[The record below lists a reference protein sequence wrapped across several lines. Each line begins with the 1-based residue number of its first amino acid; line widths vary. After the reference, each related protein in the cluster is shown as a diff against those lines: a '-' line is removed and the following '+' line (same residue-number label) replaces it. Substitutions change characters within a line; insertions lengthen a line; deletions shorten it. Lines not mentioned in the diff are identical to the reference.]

1 LASLRMAVSQL
12 LSAHFVHED
21 AHMANVLW
29 ASCNKSTKTLNDWVE
44 MRQDIRNGYSE
55 HIRNW
60 PLSEVLHWRDYRR
73 AVAARLKAGN
83 ALMCW
88 EEDEIYGPAI

>member
-29 ASCNKSTKTLNDWVE
+29 ASRNKSTKTLNDCVE
-44 MRQDIRNGYSE
+44 MRQDIRNGVFGAYPQLALIGSSS
-55 HIRNW
+55 
-60 PLSEVLHWRDYRR
+60 PL
-73 AVAARLKAGN
+73 AG
-83 ALMCW
+83 LSKG
-88 EEDEIYGPAI
+88 YGPAI